1 MIEIMAEMQSTGER
15 ASGNETGYDLLVVGG
30 GLAGIAA
37 ALEAR
42 KLNPDWRIA
51 LLESRRR
58 LGGRAGSFID
68 PKSGNWIDNCQH
80 VGLGCCPELIDFV
93 AGLGRPDAFRRSAEL
108 LFYHPDGYVDRIYGS
123 RFLPPPL
130 HLAPAFAKVR
140 FLNVRDKLALAYGI
154 LKLVMTPYRTLEEIS
169 VASWLNQNRQ
179 TPNAIH
185 NLWEPVLVS
194 ALNDSLDRIHAAGAK
209 KVMLESFFRRRDGF
223 HLLVPAMPLGI
234 LFDEDVRRKFER
246 DKIAIYEGNAVQQLH
261 YHEPKK
267 QFEIAMQ
274 DGLNFTAGNLILAT
288 PWPAA
293 AKLLEAL
300 GMTEFHETVEK
311 FKKLEKSPITGIHL
325 VLDKRVCEYQEIALL
340 GRTIQ
345 WVFDHTAADVKY
357 QPGLVPEGGQSL
369 QLVVSASHSLL
380 KYNRDEIMG
389 IALS

>member
-1 MIEIMAEMQSTGER
+1 
-15 ASGNETGYDLLVVGG
+15 
-30 GLAGIAA
+30 
-37 ALEAR
+37 
-42 KLNPDWRIA
+42 
-51 LLESRRR
+51 
-58 LGGRAGSFID
+58 
-68 PKSGNWIDNCQH
+68 
-80 VGLGCCPELIDFV
+80 
-93 AGLGRPDAFRRSAEL
+93 
-108 LFYHPDGYVDRIYGS
+108 
-123 RFLPPPL
+123 PPL

-345 WVFDHTAADVKY
+345 WVFDHTVADDKY

-389 IALS
+389 IALSELNQVFPEMQSAGVVSSWVVTEHAATFSPGPGTEKLRPEQKTVLSGLALAGDWTETGWPSTMEGAIRSGRLAARSLAI